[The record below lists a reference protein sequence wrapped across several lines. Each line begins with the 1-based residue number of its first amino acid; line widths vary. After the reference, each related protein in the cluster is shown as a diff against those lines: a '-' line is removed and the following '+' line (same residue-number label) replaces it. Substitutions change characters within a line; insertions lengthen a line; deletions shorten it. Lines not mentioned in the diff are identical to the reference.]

1 MSKYSI
7 HIKQTF
13 KLALPI
19 AIGQVGHVMM
29 GFVDNAVVGNLSPV
43 NLAAAS
49 IANGFFFITMV
60 IGIGISYALSTL
72 VSMNQSSGDIK
83 MQSKI
88 FNNATVINFAVGVLL
103 SLFNYYFS
111 NIIGKL
117 SQPPEVVELA
127 IPYCRLIGLTAIPF
141 MMFQNYRQFL
151 EGLSIM
157 RPAMFITLIA
167 NIVNLI
173 ANFVL
178 VFGLYGF
185 PKMGLMGSGYA
196 TMSARIFM
204 ALALGIFVYKNRKF
218 AKYQLNVFKEKLDLP
233 IIKNIL
239 RIGLG
244 SGFQYFFEVACFVS
258 AAYMVG
264 WLGAKQMA
272 AHQIALNVASLSY
285 MVVIGISSA
294 GAIRVSGAL
303 GAKNYAE
310 MRDAGIGA
318 IALAFMYMMG
328 TSLAFVIFSS
338 LIPRV
343 YVHDLEVIRIAS
355 QLLIIAAMFQI
366 FDGVQATSLGVL
378 RGINDIKIPTVITF
392 ISYWLIGLPA
402 AYFIGFTFNFG
413 IEGIWYGLLIGL
425 IASAILLTDRFLR
438 ITKRMRLKTRP
449 A

>member
-413 IEGIWYGLLIGL
+413 IQGIWYGLLIGL

>member
-343 YVHDLEVIRIAS
+343 YVHDLEVISIAS